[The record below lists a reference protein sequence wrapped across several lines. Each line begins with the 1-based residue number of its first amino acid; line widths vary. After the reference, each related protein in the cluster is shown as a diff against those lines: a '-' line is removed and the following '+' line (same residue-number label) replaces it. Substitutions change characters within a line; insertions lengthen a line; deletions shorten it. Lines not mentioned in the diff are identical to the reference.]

1 MGYSIPKQNV
11 ISYGPKALSS
21 FHGYIFEWIDNLHFT
36 QAPSAFV
43 GPQAAAYIA
52 VAKER
57 FLEMGWEGDGD
68 VQLLWLPSFVF
79 PFDSGIRPE
88 GLALWHVKQEEDGIS
103 FLLSPVKLPFEA
115 FRHDG
120 DGSFGDQSSDETD

>member
-68 VQLLWLPSFVF
+68 VQLLWIPASGPRDWRYGMSNKKRMGFPSF
-79 PFDSGIRPE
+79 
-88 GLALWHVKQEEDGIS
+88 
-103 FLLSPVKLPFEA
+103 
-115 FRHDG
+115 FRR
-120 DGSFGDQSSDETD
+120 